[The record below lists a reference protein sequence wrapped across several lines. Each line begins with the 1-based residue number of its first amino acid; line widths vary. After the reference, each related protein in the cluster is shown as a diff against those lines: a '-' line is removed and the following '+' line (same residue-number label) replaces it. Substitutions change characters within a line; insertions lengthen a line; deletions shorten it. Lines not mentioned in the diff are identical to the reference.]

1 MNDLPRPCLIFPLTM
16 ATLPARILDR
26 RHEIVAEYYR
36 AIDAHLDDILA
47 GRATKM
53 YEIRDVADLLCIH
66 PTHLSNTL
74 RLVTG
79 HSPCFYFEDR
89 LMQIARRQLAETN
102 RPIADIALALTFDPS
117 NFTKFFKRF
126 EGCTPRQYRDRLRMA
141 NAELV
146 TI

>member
-1 MNDLPRPCLIFPLTM
+1 M

-26 RHEIVAEYYR
+26 RHEITADYYR

-47 GRATKM
+47 GRTTTM

-66 PTHLSNTL
+66 PTHLSNTI

-79 HSPCFYFEDR
+79 HSPCYYFEER
-89 LMQIARRQLAETN
+89 LMQIARQQLAESA
-102 RPIADIALALTFDPS
+102 RPIADIATALTFDPS

-126 EGCTPRQYRDRLRMA
+126 EGCTPRQYRERIRHAD
-141 NAELV
+141 AEML